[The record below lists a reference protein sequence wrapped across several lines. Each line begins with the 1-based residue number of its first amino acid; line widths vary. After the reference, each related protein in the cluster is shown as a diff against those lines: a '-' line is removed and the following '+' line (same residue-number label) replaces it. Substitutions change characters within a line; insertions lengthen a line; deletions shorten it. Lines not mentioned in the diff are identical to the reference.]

1 MRQRPESSLR
11 LDLHVIVLR
20 ACSSRDLSQAGVQCS
35 VILEEVRVADCVAG
49 LLEKL
54 TESFREG
61 GGVLSAKK
69 KLAIVDI
76 DQTSSVVATLRVLG
90 AGDDNVEIVSS
101 LREESTG
108 VTYRRGIV
116 LVGEYVMNV

>member
-1 MRQRPESSLR
+1 MRQRPERRLR
-11 LDLHVIVLR
+11 LDLRAVVLC
-20 ACSSRDLSQAGVQCS
+20 ACSSHDLGQAGVQCG
-35 VILEEVRVADCVAG
+35 VVLEEVRVADCVAS
-49 LLEKL
+49 LLKKL
-54 TESFREG
+54 TESLREG

-76 DQTSSVVATLRVLG
+76 NQTSSVVATLRVLG

-101 LREESTG
+101 LREESAG

-116 LVGEYVMNV
+116 LVSG